1 MKKLFFVMIF
11 LLVNLEASVD
21 KTKDLVFNIAKT
33 YASVVACD
41 TTFEV
46 NDGSK
51 NMNNIIFFSKDGEE
65 EVYLV
70 LWGGDVGCEGG
81 SGTSSFY
88 LSEISRYSSYR
99 PFLLKNINVLNV
111 LNINFRAILS
121 VKKISDNFLELVGLD
136 YKEDDPNCCPSLKF
150 KYIVKYENFSW
161 KLIDKSLLETIKY

>member
-21 KTKDLVFNIAKT
+21 KTKDLIFNIAKT

-88 LSEISRYSSYR
+88 LSEITQLSHLKPSSFPVTSHNR
-99 PFLLKNINVLNV
+99 SIMAVKFSFLLTTSSILAISSKIAKNACI
-111 LNINFRAILS
+111 AIAK
-121 VKKISDNFLELVGLD
+121 V
-136 YKEDDPNCCPSLKF
+136 
-150 KYIVKYENFSW
+150 
-161 KLIDKSLLETIKY
+161 